1 MALSQ
6 QAGNTQALPGLCESG
21 VSLAAVDTTDWE
33 NAVDEAWSIADEAD
47 NSAIKSS
54 FSSFNPTGPFNAD
67 GIRPATSN
75 QLMMAPSRPLS
86 AAPSQR
92 ASPSFGVES
101 QKLESVREDGQQ
113 TDLAGLGIFSCPP
126 AVPLSSVPNF
136 SRPSNIHHAK
146 NRSSLCY
153 GANEVLTRSS
163 SQESIIL
170 SITSST
176 IGTQRSSNSSMCAD
190 DLWNL
195 SSAPEKQFID
205 PAATDQVEQIADQ
218 TNAPEAR
225 PESGCLPSEV
235 IEHLLSKVSITPSA
249 LEAAEI
255 QDIVLPIP
263 PVSQHKYSKSSSKV
277 AVPERRL
284 PVIARSRKRFKT
296 TGTRLQR
303 SAPV

>member
-1 MALSQ
+1 MSAGRMISQLSPYSDMSWS
-6 QAGNTQALPGLCESG
+6 TIDRVLKSPSTLMRLFDGLGISRCSNVVG
-21 VSLAAVDTTDWE
+21 SQTVDGPLG
-33 NAVDEAWSIADEAD
+33 IAQG
-47 NSAIKSS
+47 SMLCGS
-54 FSSFNPTGPFNAD
+54 
-67 GIRPATSN
+67 
-75 QLMMAPSRPLS
+75 
-86 AAPSQR
+86 SQR

-153 GANEVLTRSS
+153 GANEILTRSS
-163 SQESIIL
+163 SHESIIL

-176 IGTQRSSNSSMCAD
+176 IRTQRSSNSSMCAD

-225 PESGCLPSEV
+225 PEPGCLPSEV
-235 IEHLLSKVSITPSA
+235 IEQLLSKVSITPSA
-249 LEAAEI
+249 LEAAETE
-255 QDIVLPIP
+255 DIVLPIP

-296 TGTRLQR
+296 TGTRLQQSDR
-303 SAPV
+303 V